1 MIVHASTLLPPFTDG
16 KVILWY
22 LLSSIDTNA
31 GPVVTN
37 YGTMGTFLNS
47 CNPLTFDFNNYVY
60 YVQINMRRTATGQQ
74 PLFGAASLNFGG
86 IC

>member
-1 MIVHASTLLPPFTDG
+1 
-16 KVILWY
+16 
-22 LLSSIDTNA
+22 
-31 GPVVTN
+31 
-37 YGTMGTFLNS
+37 MGTFLNS

-60 YVQINMRRTATGQQ
+60 YVQINIRRTSTGQQ